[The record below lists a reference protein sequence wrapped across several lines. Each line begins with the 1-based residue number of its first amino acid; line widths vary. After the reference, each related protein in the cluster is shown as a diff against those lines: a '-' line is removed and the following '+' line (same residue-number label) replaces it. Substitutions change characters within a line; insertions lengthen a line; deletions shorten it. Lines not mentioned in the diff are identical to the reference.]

1 MLKNIEINCHS
12 SIKINTDKI
21 IYIDPFKIQSESHDA
36 DIVLI
41 THDHYDHYS
50 PEDIEKILNDKTVIV
65 APKTMEELIDMKKV
79 ILVEPEKVYNIEG
92 IKIETVL
99 AYNVNKQFHLKE
111 KNWLGYII
119 EINKIRYYIA
129 GDTDITPENK
139 QVKCDVAFIPVGGT
153 YTMNYEEAAELT
165 NIIKP
170 KIVVPTHYGSI
181 VGTKEDGIQF
191 KKLIDSVIECRI
203 LIKQKI

>member
-36 DIVLI
+36 DIILI

-119 EINKIRYYIA
+119 EINIA
-129 GDTDITPENK
+129 GTGI
-139 QVKCDVAFIPVGGT
+139 F
-153 YTMNYEEAAELT
+153 
-165 NIIKP
+165 
-170 KIVVPTHYGSI
+170 
-181 VGTKEDGIQF
+181 GTKSTACTCYTAALLCNTALCINSDIAGRFYI
-191 KKLIDSVIECRI
+191 
-203 LIKQKI
+203 

>member
-36 DIVLI
+36 DIILI

-203 LIKQKI
+203 LIK

>member
-36 DIVLI
+36 DIILI

-129 GDTDITPENK
+129 GDTDITLENK

-203 LIKQKI
+203 LIK

>member
-12 SIKINTDKI
+12 SIKINNDKI

-36 DIVLI
+36 DIILI

-92 IKIETVL
+92 IKVETVL